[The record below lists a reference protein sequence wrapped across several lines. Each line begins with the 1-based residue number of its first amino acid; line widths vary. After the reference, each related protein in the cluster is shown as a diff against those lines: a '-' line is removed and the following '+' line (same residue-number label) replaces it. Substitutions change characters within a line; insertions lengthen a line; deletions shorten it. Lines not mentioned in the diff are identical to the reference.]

1 MVGRKRRHFK
11 PSGSVAM
18 HWSAA
23 TDHDNSAR
31 LNDVDRWLPPG
42 FFLMTDP
49 AIGSLATSEEV
60 T

>member
-1 MVGRKRRHFK
+1 
-11 PSGSVAM
+11 M

-49 AIGSLATSEEV
+49 VIGSLATSEEV